1 MAVLLESVQ
10 DAVCCGKAVAIIL
23 LLERLDQDE
32 VLVYMIYEHDE
43 VVAAAVAEGESA
55 HFVGVELANG
65 LNPNIEFFGLG
76 GGVRWRW
83 DLVDRTT
90 CRDFFYVTLEGFY
103 GDRAVLGRVGGGE
116 AWPGSVVACLDG
128 CQPS

>member
-23 LLERLDQDE
+23 ILERLDQDE

-90 CRDFFYVTLEGFY
+90 CRDFFM
-103 GDRAVLGRVGGGE
+103 
-116 AWPGSVVACLDG
+116 
-128 CQPS
+128 